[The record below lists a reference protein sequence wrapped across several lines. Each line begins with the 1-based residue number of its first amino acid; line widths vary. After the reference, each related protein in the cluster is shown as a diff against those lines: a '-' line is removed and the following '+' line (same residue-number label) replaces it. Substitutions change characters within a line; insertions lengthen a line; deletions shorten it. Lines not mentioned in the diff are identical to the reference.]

1 MCAHV
6 PFRRVEDSQSMCSQV
21 SEDVLEQLS
30 HSNNGSVLVV
40 LSVSIHTVIVLSS
53 ELIQRSCILGTEKI
67 NILKFVQNLDSF
79 CMCTG
84 IHRQHD
90 QFKRVVVRRL
100 PVYINEFI
108 WHEHCAQTSNILSIS
123 HLI

>member
-67 NILKFVQNLDSF
+67 NI
-79 CMCTG
+79 
-84 IHRQHD
+84 
-90 QFKRVVVRRL
+90 
-100 PVYINEFI
+100 
-108 WHEHCAQTSNILSIS
+108 
-123 HLI
+123 

>member
-6 PFRRVEDSQSMCSQV
+6 LFRRVEDSQSMCSQV

-67 NILKFVQNLDSF
+67 NI
-79 CMCTG
+79 
-84 IHRQHD
+84 
-90 QFKRVVVRRL
+90 
-100 PVYINEFI
+100 
-108 WHEHCAQTSNILSIS
+108 
-123 HLI
+123 